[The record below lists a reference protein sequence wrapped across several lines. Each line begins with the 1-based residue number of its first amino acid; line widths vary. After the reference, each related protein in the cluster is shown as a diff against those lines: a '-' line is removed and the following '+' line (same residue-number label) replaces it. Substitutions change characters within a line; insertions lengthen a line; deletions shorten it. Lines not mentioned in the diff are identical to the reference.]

1 MATPTRWRFERSPS
15 RTTLEEIA
23 RVIRDGGVV
32 ILPTDTLYGLH
43 ADARNPGAI
52 ARIQACKSREGTKP
66 LLVLCS
72 TCRQAR
78 ELGVSMSPATEAALD
93 AIWPA
98 PLTAILPLRQP
109 VAASAGAT
117 TIGVRIPAVDWIRE
131 LTELTGPIASTSVNY
146 AGEPP
151 ASGVDLVPSEIVDA
165 VDGIVDGGTLEGK
178 PSTIVDL
185 STSPPTILRQGVF
198 DFSQELWKTMRKSL

>member
-1 MATPTRWRFERSPS
+1 MPTPKCWRFERSPS

-23 RVIRDGGVV
+23 CAIRDGGVV

-43 ADARNPGAI
+43 ADARNAGAI
-52 ARIQACKSREGTKP
+52 ARIQACKGREGTKP

-72 TCRQAR
+72 SCRQAR

-98 PLTAILPLRQP
+98 PLTAVLPLREP

-117 TIGVRIPAVDWIRE
+117 TIGVRIPTVNWIRE
-131 LTELTGPIASTSVNY
+131 LAELTGPIASTSVNY

-151 ASGVDLVPSEIVDA
+151 AFGVEFVPPEIVDA
-165 VDGIVDGGTLEGK
+165 VDGIVDSGTLEGK
-178 PSTIVDL
+178 PSTIVDF

-198 DFSQELWKTMRKSL
+198 NFSQELWKTMRKSL

>member
-1 MATPTRWRFERSPS
+1 MPKPIRWSFERSPS
-15 RTTLEEIA
+15 LATLEEIA
-23 RVIRDGGVV
+23 RVIRSGGVV

-43 ADARNPGAI
+43 ADARNAEAI
-52 ARIQACKSREGTKP
+52 ARIQACKVREGSKP

-72 TCRQAR
+72 STGQAR
-78 ELGVSMSPATEAALD
+78 ELGVAMSPATEAALG

-98 PLTAILPLRQP
+98 PLTAILPLSVP

-117 TIGVRIPAVDWIRE
+117 TIGVRIPAVDWLRE
-131 LTELTGPIASTSVNY
+131 LTERTGPIASTSVNY

-151 ASGVDLVPSEIVDA
+151 ATRVDLVPAELADS
-165 VDGIVDGGTLEGK
+165 VDGIADAGTLEGN

-185 STSPPTILRQGVF
+185 STSSPAILRQGAF
-198 DFSQELWKTMRKSL
+198 DFTQELWKTVRKSL